1 MKKYLILT
9 CLALASTTAMAFQ
22 TPAQQSANTIN
33 AVIQSILSDKGLQL
47 LSITKITV
55 STSGAKAQLVN
66 QKGECLA
73 LPYVIKA
80 DALGAVSAE
89 INKAAIAICD

>member
-1 MKKYLILT
+1 MKKYLILV

-22 TPAQQSANTIN
+22 TPVQQSANTIN

-55 STSGAKAQLVN
+55 GTSGAKAQLVN
-66 QKGECLA
+66 QNGECLA